1 MRSFLTDVLASKN
14 DCAWPLVA
22 KPVASVLE
30 GDHGGKQK
38 EEGDIRIGARTL
50 PKWYKMVL
58 PP

>member
-1 MRSFLTDVLASKN
+1 MRYFLTHVLASKD

-30 GDHGGKQK
+30 GDHSGKQK
-38 EEGDIRIGARTL
+38 EEGDIRIGARAL
-50 PKWYKMVL
+50 SKSYKMAL